1 MRNLYYHC
9 FRTHLSLTM
18 DCPEPRPIQPQ
29 GSGKVVAVPEVGG
42 LHHHDE
48 RQAA

>member
-1 MRNLYYHC
+1 
-9 FRTHLSLTM
+9 M
-18 DCPEPRPIQPQ
+18 DCPDPRPVDLPTRGEVI
-29 GSGKVVAVPEVGG
+29 VVLEVGG